1 MSGVLTTHHDLS
13 AYTGLAA
20 LRDWMRL
27 HAWSVRRRTG
37 VAAVL
42 ALMAALSA
50 GVACVAVD
58 FVGVRAARSEL
69 HEAEH
74 TLADAQRAVARLP
87 VLKLSRR
94 QAGSDVTYGNRKGSA
109 ADELRRI
116 SGLTSHAGL
125 ALSTLEPSGSGGA
138 GAESFQAMKLVA
150 QGSFSQVRAFLAG
163 LSVQP
168 ELVVPDELT
177 IKRHGERLSVAATLQ
192 VFDGLPPVQSGTTGS
207 VSDRATFDPFANSVA
222 DVTGNGALRLTG
234 VLQDRMGRIA
244 LIESA
249 SGTNAVQVG
258 QMFEGARVERIETSR
273 VILTSGGTT
282 QTLTWAE
289 EMK

>member
-1 MSGVLTTHHDLS
+1 MSGVLMTHHGLT
-13 AYTGLAA
+13 AYVGFEA
-20 LRDWMRL
+20 LRDWMRV

-37 VAAVL
+37 VAAAL
-42 ALMAALSA
+42 ALTAALSA

-74 TLADAQRAVARLP
+74 ALADAQRAVARLP
-87 VLKLSRR
+87 VLTQSLR
-94 QAGSDVTYGNRKGSA
+94 QAGSGATYGNLKNSA
-109 ADELRRI
+109 ADEVRRV
-116 SGLTSHAGL
+116 SGLTANAGL

-163 LSVQP
+163 LSMQP
-168 ELVVPDELT
+168 ELVVPGELT
-177 IKRHGERLSVAATLQ
+177 IKRNGERLSVAATLQ
-192 VFDGLPPVQSGTTGS
+192 VFDGLPPAQPGTTGS
-207 VSDRATFDPFANSVA
+207 VSDRVTFDPFANSIA
-222 DVTGNGALRLTG
+222 DGTGDGSLRLTG
-234 VLQDRMGRIA
+234 VLQDRAGRIA

-249 SGTNAVQVG
+249 SGTKAVQVG
-258 QMFEGARVERIETSR
+258 QMFAGARVERIETSR
-273 VILTSGGTT
+273 VVLTSGGTS

-289 EMK
+289 EVK